1 MQRAHIYVNFAGN
14 SEEAFKF
21 YRQVFGGDYM
31 GVFRYRDM
39 GGEQMG
45 LSGSDLDKIMHIA
58 LPLPDGTLL
67 MATDVLESTGQ
78 KLTQGN
84 NFYIYV
90 ETDSADEARRL
101 FDGLSNGGAVE
112 MDLARTEW
120 AEQYGS
126 LRDRFG
132 VQWMV
137 SYTGNVQFGAQPAA

>member
-14 SEEAFKF
+14 SEEAFEF

>member
-1 MQRAHIYVNFAGN
+1 MQSVHPYLNFAGN
-14 SEEAFKF
+14 TEEAFEF
-21 YRQVFGGDYM
+21 YRQAFGGDYM

-45 LSGSDLDKIMHIA
+45 LSGGDLDKIMHIA
-58 LPLPDGTLL
+58 LPLPNGTLL
-67 MATDVLESTGQ
+67 MATDTLESRGR

-84 NFYIYV
+84 NFYIYL

-101 FDGLSNGGAVE
+101 FDGLSNGGTVE
-112 MDLARTEW
+112 MDLARTDW

-137 SYTGNVQFGAQPAA
+137 SYTGNAQFGAQPAA

>member
-14 SEEAFKF
+14 SEEAFEF

-101 FDGLSNGGAVE
+101 FDGLRNGGAVK

-137 SYTGNVQFGAQPAA
+137 SYTGNAQFGAQPAA

>member
-101 FDGLSNGGAVE
+101 FDGLSNGGAVK